1 MEYVDGGNWLT
12 DKAEALL
19 LSVVG
24 CFIYDAVKPYMIK
37 AAIAAAGWVK
47 AAVVS
52 AAGWVVANPG
62 VAIGILAGVAGFTA
76 GWIACRYHL
85 RKK

>member
-1 MEYVDGGNWLT
+1 M
-12 DKAEALL
+12 
-19 LSVVG
+19 
-24 CFIYDAVKPYMIK
+24 
-37 AAIAAAGWVK
+37 
-47 AAVVS
+47 
-52 AAGWVVANPG
+52 ANPG